1 MKVVVFGSSG
11 SSSDSSAKTNQR
23 ALRVYLAVHKRMD
36 AIHGTVFVT
45 IGES

>member
-23 ALRVYLAVHKRMD
+23 FQ
-36 AIHGTVFVT
+36 GVF
-45 IGES
+45 GCERDK